1 MSADAARKS
10 ACATVSVAFIVI
22 ATLLGV
28 AHAQAPSQAAATAK
42 AERGGVV
49 VEFQAEPAGEDVR
62 FRFRLSDTASGAP
75 VRGVRPAAWLDL
87 RRTGQA
93 PDARGCTGKAAAFVG
108 GGLLSVPSLDLNSW
122 FVLTMNED
130 ASISVV
136 DPRFGFG
143 GTQLLAMI
151 PLDSPAGDW
160 VRTEKQQ
167 RLFVS
172 MPKAQLIGVADPVT
186 WKITAKLKV
195 PGKPVRLGL
204 QPDERFVWAAYGD
217 EGDGES
223 GVAVFDREHLTEA
236 ARIALPRGSHELAFS
251 ADSRYA
257 FITNQSAGT
266 VTVIDAAALRKVA
279 DIRTGSQPSSISYS
293 ELSQL
298 AFVAHEG
305 EGGIAAISGPRAE
318 IVARMAAAAGVR
330 QIRFAPGGRFA
341 VAVNPAKDEVLI
353 VDASSRRVVQTGVI
367 HGGPDQVTY
376 SGTLAYIRRR
386 ADANVLMIP
395 LDQVG
400 VPDAPLPLVDFPG
413 GQIAFGKVSAPSPA
427 DSIVRVPAGNAVLVA
442 NPADKT
448 VYYYQEGMAAPM
460 GEFSNYGHEPR
471 AVLIVDRGLEEG
483 PPGVFQTTGR
493 VPRGG
498 VYDVVFF
505 LDSPRVVDCF
515 EFRADPGAGES
526 SGPTP
531 VMLRPVDQAGPF
543 PAGETARIHF
553 QAVNAKTGEPVVKV
567 GDMTALIYLYPGVW
581 QTRRQVTE
589 TSPGIY
595 EFTVT
600 PPSAGIYY
608 AHFES
613 QSLGLRFNS
622 PQALMFKAIEN
633 GSGKQRSIR

>member
-160 VRTEKQQ
+160 VLTEKQQ

-279 DIRTGSQPSSISYS
+279 DIRTGSQPSSIAYS

-318 IVARMAAAAGVR
+318 IVARMRGRCRSPSDPLRAGRAVC
-330 QIRFAPGGRFA
+330 GG
-341 VAVNPAKDEVLI
+341 
-353 VDASSRRVVQTGVI
+353 G
-367 HGGPDQVTY
+367 
-376 SGTLAYIRRR
+376 
-386 ADANVLMIP
+386 
-395 LDQVG
+395 
-400 VPDAPLPLVDFPG
+400 
-413 GQIAFGKVSAPSPA
+413 
-427 DSIVRVPAGNAVLVA
+427 
-442 NPADKT
+442 
-448 VYYYQEGMAAPM
+448 
-460 GEFSNYGHEPR
+460 EPR
-471 AVLIVDRGLEEG
+471 EG
-483 PPGVFQTTGR
+483 
-493 VPRGG
+493 
-498 VYDVVFF
+498 
-505 LDSPRVVDCF
+505 
-515 EFRADPGAGES
+515 
-526 SGPTP
+526 
-531 VMLRPVDQAGPF
+531 
-543 PAGETARIHF
+543 
-553 QAVNAKTGEPVVKV
+553 
-567 GDMTALIYLYPGVW
+567 
-581 QTRRQVTE
+581 
-589 TSPGIY
+589 
-595 EFTVT
+595 
-600 PPSAGIYY
+600 
-608 AHFES
+608 
-613 QSLGLRFNS
+613 
-622 PQALMFKAIEN
+622 
-633 GSGKQRSIR
+633 